1 MILNLFKLI
10 ALEFIKNYPLI
21 KPNFF
26 FFFFFFYIKFSI
38 CIYFI
43 NSMNLFNYYICFIL
57 TLLFSLFLYLIL
69 ILIFFFF

>member
-26 FFFFFFYIKFSI
+26 FFFFFFIYKIQYLYIFYKF
-38 CIYFI
+38 YEFI
-43 NSMNLFNYYICFIL
+43 
-57 TLLFSLFLYLIL
+57 
-69 ILIFFFF
+69 